1 MYYTDTVAILCL
13 VSTVLSN
20 VSKDIVFKA
29 TLDLCLSVVEF
40 YVEYLSLKYDLYLV
54 YFLGS
59 NYTVYVKDYI
69 CK

>member
-20 VSKDIVFKA
+20 VSKGIVFKA
-29 TLDLCLSVVEF
+29 TLDLCLSVVRF
-40 YVEYLSLKYDLYLV
+40 YVKYLSLKYDLYLV
-54 YFLGS
+54 YFLGC
-59 NYTVYVKDYI
+59 NYTAYVKDYI